1 MEGDDGGVTRP
12 TGATPDEKAERRQ
25 RSVEFK
31 AQHALVVAFFFLIL

>member
-12 TGATPDEKAERRQ
+12 ALATSDEKEERKQ

-31 AQHALVVAFFFLIL
+31 AQHALVVAFFFLLL

>member
-1 MEGDDGGVTRP
+1 MDGDDGGVTRS

-31 AQHALVVAFFFLIL
+31 AQHALVVAFFFFIL